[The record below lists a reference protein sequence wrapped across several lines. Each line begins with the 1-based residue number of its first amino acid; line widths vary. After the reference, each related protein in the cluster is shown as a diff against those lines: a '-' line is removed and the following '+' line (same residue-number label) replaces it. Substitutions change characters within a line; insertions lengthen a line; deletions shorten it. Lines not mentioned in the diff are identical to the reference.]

1 MKKKIKNK
9 KRRSNSSNL
18 KDLKIVIIDLC
29 NSAVTPLSFKDICK
43 ELKVKD
49 KIARHQISFIL
60 KNLLTE
66 GSVKEFG
73 HGKYGASIPQDI
85 YEGKIEKVASGAGY
99 VICKDLDQDVFVSS
113 KNAGQTLG
121 GDVVNVVLTG
131 KNTGKNPDGVVVSI
145 VKRGR
150 KTFVGNMRVDARNSF
165 MTPDNSRIGTDFY
178 IPKDKLN

>member
-49 KIARHQISFIL
+49 KVARHQISFIL

-66 GSVKEFG
+66 GSVKEF
-73 HGKYGASIPQDI
+73 
-85 YEGKIEKVASGAGY
+85 E
-99 VICKDLDQDVFVSS
+99 
-113 KNAGQTLG
+113 T
-121 GDVVNVVLTG
+121 
-131 KNTGKNPDGVVVSI
+131 
-145 VKRGR
+145 
-150 KTFVGNMRVDARNSF
+150 
-165 MTPDNSRIGTDFY
+165 
-178 IPKDKLN
+178 